1 MESRIRQLRNSL
13 SILKTA
19 KRLTILQNK
28 ANDNT
33 ASMSEGRQLAAKRE
47 DIHESDR
54 ELRKFVSIIGNK
66 ARLRFGEAKM
76 ASGYRRMGG
85 VALDWAIGEPDVDR
99 IGGNL
104 VRFS

>member
-19 KRLTILQNK
+19 KKLTILQKK
-28 ANDNT
+28 ASDNT

-47 DIHESDR
+47 DIQERDR
-54 ELRKFVSIIGNK
+54 ELREFVSIVGIK

-76 ASGYRRMGG
+76 ASG
-85 VALDWAIGEPDVDR
+85 
-99 IGGNL
+99 
-104 VRFS
+104 